1 MTRFR
6 LIRGSSK
13 GGDKPAEQAEL
24 PGSELSDAPAGAS
37 GPEALPKASR
47 VGDRVTRKL
56 AQAETAA
63 GRGPHARNQGGPPTK
78 GAEDPPEGRGTPR
91 TAAPVSAPGPSPDLD
106 GRPTESPPS
115 RDQTPKDQAPR
126 DQTPRDRPPPA
137 ASPAG
142 AKRDPHGRDRAAPP
156 LPSQDATDLPEPR
169 WGAAWPAAVGALAVA
184 ILFGG
189 FGFWAVQARIAGA
202 VVAPG
207 RIEVESNR
215 QVVQHPQGGVVGK
228 ILVQDGSR
236 VEAGQLLL
244 TLDGSR
250 TRSELAI
257 VEGQLRELAAR
268 RARLRAE
275 RDGLK
280 DVTPIAD
287 LPGWIRD
294 DPGFAGQ
301 MESER
306 TLFKA
311 RLEALTQQVGLI
323 DEQNAQVRN
332 RVNGTQAELAS
343 VKRQAGLIETA
354 LTDQQKLLAQ
364 GLAQSS
370 RVLDLRTK
378 RETLLGQAAQLQAKI
393 ADLKGQIAANDI
405 QKLQLTTK
413 RREEAVSQLRDIQY
427 KEVELSEKRLSL
439 KDTLSRLEI
448 RAPVSGI
455 VYDSKVFTVNSVVQ
469 PAAPLMYIIPQNQ
482 PLVVQARVD
491 GTHIDDIHLGQKVS
505 LRFPAFDQR
514 TTAPIEGKLIRIS
527 ADVLTDPT
535 THQNYYAATIEPDK
549 TGLAQLGPGLKLVPG
564 MPAEAFIETGSRSPM
579 TYLLHPLVVYFDKA
593 FRE

>member
-13 GGDKPAEQAEL
+13 GGDKPADRRE
-24 PGSELSDAPAGAS
+24 PPKPDIPADSANEAR
-37 GPEALPKASR
+37 PEALPKATR

-63 GRGPHARNQGGPPTK
+63 GQGVRARIQDARAPGR
-78 GAEDPPEGRGTPR
+78 AEDPAAQEATPG
-91 TAAPVSAPGPSPDLD
+91 AAASASAPGPLPEAEGQSTEDRSAQGPSSEVQ
-106 GRPTESPPS
+106 PTEGQSAGRQPPK
-115 RDQTPKDQAPR
+115 TLPAGVPPAPR
-126 DQTPRDRPPPA
+126 DRGQPSRRLPEPEA
-137 ASPAG
+137 
-142 AKRDPHGRDRAAPP
+142 AAPP
-156 LPSQDATDLPEPR
+156 EPV
-169 WGAAWPAAVGALAVA
+169 WGAAWPTAVGVLAVA

-189 FGFWAVQARIAGA
+189 FGLWAVQARIAGA

-236 VEAGQLLL
+236 VKAGQLLL

-280 DVTPIAD
+280 DLASIGT
-287 LPGWIRD
+287 LPEWVRGD
-294 DPGFAGQ
+294 SGFAGQ

-306 TLFKA
+306 TLYKA

-323 DEQNAQVRN
+323 DEQNAQVNN
-332 RVNGTQAELAS
+332 RVSGTQAELAS
-343 VKRQAGLIETA
+343 VGRQAGLIETA
-354 LTDQQKLLAQ
+354 LVDQQTLLKQ

-378 RETLLGQAAQLQAKI
+378 REILLAQVAQLQAKI
-393 ADLKGQIAANDI
+393 ADLKGQIAANEI

-413 RREEAVSQLRDIQY
+413 RREEAMSQLRDIQY

-439 KDTLSRLEI
+439 KDTLSRLAI

-455 VYDSKVFTVNSVVQ
+455 VYDSKVFAVNSVVQ

-514 TTAPIEGKLIRIS
+514 TSAPIEGKLTRIS

-535 THQNYYAATIEPDK
+535 THQSYYAATIEPDK
-549 TGLAQLGPGLKLVPG
+549 AGLAKLEPGQKLVPG

>member
-6 LIRGSSK
+6 LVRGDNK
-13 GGDKPAEQAEL
+13 GGDTPAEQAERR
-24 PGSELSDAPAGAS
+24 GSDLSDTSAAET
-37 GPEALPKASR
+37 GPEALPKAVR

-56 AQAETAA
+56 AQAETTA
-63 GRGPHARNQGGPPTK
+63 GQGTRARSQGGDRTPSR
-78 GAEDPPEGRGTPR
+78 AEETPKEESMAKA
-91 TAAPVSAPGPSPDLD
+91 AAPVPAPGPSPDPEGPPPQSPSSRGL
-106 GRPTESPPS
+106 ESGE
-115 RDQTPKDQAPR
+115 QTPEDRAPKASPVVAAR
-126 DQTPRDRPPPA
+126 DPRKQDHASRPPPGQE
-137 ASPAG
+137 PT
-142 AKRDPHGRDRAAPP
+142 DP
-156 LPSQDATDLPEPR
+156 PEPR
-169 WGAAWPAAVGALAVA
+169 WGAAWPAVIGILAVV

-236 VEAGQLLL
+236 VKAGQLLL

-280 DVTPIAD
+280 DVAAIGD
-287 LPGWIRD
+287 LPDWIRG

-332 RVNGTQAELAS
+332 RVSGTQAELAS

-354 LTDQQKLLAQ
+354 LADQQKLLSQ

-378 RETLLGQAAQLQAKI
+378 RETLLGQVAQLQAKI
-393 ADLKGQIAANDI
+393 ADLKGQIAANEI

-455 VYDSKVFTVNSVVQ
+455 VYDSRVFTVNSVVQ

-549 TGLAQLGPGLKLVPG
+549 AGLAKLGPGMKLVPG